1 MPSVGPHNPNPIDRN
16 ANSANRMRRNFQR
29 LSQGALTSTVSVVAP
44 ITNSGGIGLNYS
56 STSGLAVVAGALKV
70 LLDGTT
76 LAQSASGLKVNVIA
90 ESQVTNL
97 VTDLASKVPN
107 TRNVNTTAPL
117 TGGGALS
124 GDLTL
129 AITQASST
137 TNGYLSSTDY
147 LRFSSSGGG
156 GGTTYSAA
164 DASIIFPTS
173 STFRVQ
179 TYHGLSTD
187 PVYGLEM
194 YSDAACGLGPEL
206 VVSVTLN
213 STSAHT
219 TRVGV
224 AAFVSSTSTGLT
236 QGNTAVYGDFT
247 LGDGSGAHTISLV
260 QGSTVI
266 ASTTAVNHT
275 SSTTVSVCNLL
286 INGATA
292 TLTLNGSTLCSAL
305 ISTND
310 FAAVGIFGDSSASVC
325 RIRAWG
331 ASTGTT
337 TIIND
342 TFPGSYNTS
351 QTLAVQ
357 QSNYDSFSL
366 SGGFGLAESIFNS
379 STNTEQAQIFST
391 AGNEGLSINSG
402 KGQAYVWRPS
412 RTGRYKWGVALAAP
426 SGLQVQTGGLTVLP
440 ANNSLSTS
448 QMGLSVMGF
457 QPLAADP
464 SVFFSGQCW
473 YNSTSN
479 LLKTNLLGSTVGLP
493 TTLVGSYFAGSNS
506 SVIQNTTTLIG
517 FTPNLTMPAGLLNIL
532 GRTVRITA
540 ILGGGFSSGTFTFD
554 IRLAGTV
561 VWTFNYTVANSIAD
575 TWVEVLMTTA
585 ATGSSGSIN
594 CFGKTFGA
602 SQTLTA
608 SNKTTT
614 CNLTTQ
620 QTFDFAGQFS
630 VASSTNIAEVIYWSV
645 EMMG

>member
-1 MPSVGPHNPNPIDRN
+1 MPSVGPHKPNPIDRN

-29 LSQGALTSTVSVVAP
+29 MSQGALNSTIAVIAP
-44 ITNSGGIGLNYS
+44 ITNSGGIGLNVN
-56 STSGLAVVAGALKV
+56 STSGPAVASGALKI

-76 LAQSASGLKVNVIA
+76 LGQSASGLKVNVIA

-97 VTDLASKVPN
+97 VSDLASKVPT

-124 GDLTL
+124 ADLTL

-156 GGTTYSAA
+156 GTSLAAA

-173 STFRVQ
+173 STFQVQ

-187 PVYGLEM
+187 PNFGVEL
-194 YSDAACGLGPEL
+194 YSDAACGLGPQV

-224 AAFVSSTSTGLT
+224 AAFLSSTSTGLT
-236 QGNTAVYGDFT
+236 QGSNAVYGDFT
-247 LGDGSGAHTISLV
+247 LGDGSGAHTVSLV
-260 QGSTVI
+260 QGSTTLV
-266 ASTTAVNHT
+266 STTGINHP
-275 SSTTVSVCNLL
+275 SSTTESVCNLI

-292 TLTLNGSTLCSAL
+292 TLTLNGSTMCSAL
-305 ISTND
+305 IATSD
-310 FAAVGIFGDSSASVC
+310 APGVGFFGDSSASVC

-331 ASTGTT
+331 ASTGTAV
-337 TIIND
+337 IVSD
-342 TFPGSYNTS
+342 TFPGTYNTS
-351 QTLAVQ
+351 QTLRTQNA
-357 QSNYDSFSL
+357 NYESFSL
-366 SGGFGLAESIFNS
+366 TGGGGGVARTIFNIS
-379 STNTEQAQIFST
+379 S
-391 AGNEGLSINSG
+391 GDY
-402 KGQAYVWRPS
+402 QAYVWAPS
-412 RTGRYKWGVALAAP
+412 RTGRYKWGVALASP
-426 SGLQVQTGGLTVLP
+426 SGLQIQTGGLAVLT
-440 ANNSLSTS
+440 ANSSLSTS
-448 QMGLSVMGF
+448 QMGMSVMGF

-464 SVFFSGQCW
+464 TTFFAGQCW

-479 LLKTNLLGSTVGLP
+479 LLKTNLLGSTVAVP

-517 FTPNLTMPAGLLNIL
+517 FTPNLTMPAGFLNIL

-540 ILGGGFSSGTFTFD
+540 ILGGGFSSGTFIFD

-561 VWTFNYTVANSIAD
+561 IWTFTYTVANSIAD

-585 ATGSSGSIN
+585 GTGTSGSIN
-594 CFGKTFGA
+594 CFGKTFGQ

-620 QTFDFAGQFS
+620 QVFDFAGQFS
-630 VASSTNIAEVIYWSV
+630 VASSTNIGEVIYWSV
-645 EMMG
+645 ELMG